1 MHVILAGKRRQFII
15 SKLKENNIPFTY
27 FEMVAHKS
35 LNELYNLI
43 DLYIVSSRVEGG
55 PQSIL
60 ECAITK
66 TPVISHSVGIAPE
79 ILSTESLIIDNKIL
93 QAKPNL
99 EFAYNSVLELTIPQ
113 GINRFDKLFNK

>member
-1 MHVILAGKRRQFII
+1 
-15 SKLKENNIPFTY
+15 
-27 FEMVAHKS
+27 MVAHKS

-66 TPVISHSVGIAPE
+66 IVISHSVGIAPE
-79 ILSTESLIIDNKIL
+79 ILSTESLIILDKIL

-113 GINRFDKLFNK
+113 GINRFDKLFKK

>member
-1 MHVILAGKRRQFII
+1 MNF
-15 SKLKENNIPFTY
+15 
-27 FEMVAHKS
+27 
-35 LNELYNLI
+35 NLI

-99 EFAYNSVLELTIPQ
+99 EFAYNSVLELTIP
-113 GINRFDKLFNK
+113 RV